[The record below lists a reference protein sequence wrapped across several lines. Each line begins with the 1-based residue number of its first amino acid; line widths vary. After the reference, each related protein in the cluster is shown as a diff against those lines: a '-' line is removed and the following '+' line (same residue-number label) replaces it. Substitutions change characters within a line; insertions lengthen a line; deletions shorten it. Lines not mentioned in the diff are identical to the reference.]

1 MPGSLSTVRSDRART
16 PRPARHH
23 THMTHEMGEDN
34 AGRRLEEMQ
43 ESVIQE
49 RLTPAE
55 KVRRE
60 RKARFLEVL
69 TEEGHITQAAA
80 RLGVSPSTVYRW
92 RVQDPTFNDAVAD
105 WLTEDMEEVVA
116 TNMFRIATSQDPK
129 TANAAVKAGEFML
142 KSLNRERYGETLKTE
157 STQNINVQISTTT
170 EVREHY
176 RAEQLKKLTALT
188 LDMETT

>member
-1 MPGSLSTVRSDRART
+1 
-16 PRPARHH
+16 
-23 THMTHEMGEDN
+23 MTHETGEGN
-34 AGRRLEEMQ
+34 AERREEKSALDQ
-43 ESVIQE
+43 LFAE
-49 RLTPAE
+49 TPAE

-92 RVQDPTFNDAVAD
+92 RVQDPVFNDAVAD

-142 KSLNRERYGETLKTE
+142 KSLNRDRYGDQIKQET
-157 STQNINVQISTTT
+157 TQNINVQISTTT
-170 EVREHY
+170 EVRDAF
-176 RAEQLKKLTALT
+176 RAAQRAKLLT